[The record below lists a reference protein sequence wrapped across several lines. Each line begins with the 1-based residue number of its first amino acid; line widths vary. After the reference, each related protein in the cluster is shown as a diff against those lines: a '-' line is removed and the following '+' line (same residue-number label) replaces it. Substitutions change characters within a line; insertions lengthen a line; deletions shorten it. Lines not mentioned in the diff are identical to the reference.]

1 MAREIV
7 TSENREEYM
16 EKKMAEK
23 AGKKPEKSEKDIHKG
38 LKEANKSTFP
48 KIPVGNVFK
57 NAIGKLPNSK
67 VNLAD
72 EAIEKEKDLPFEEI
86 ALENIVPTQ
95 KNINFDNLKK
105 VKDIKDAKDS
115 IIAVEHEGKY
125 YLIDGHHRVANDIL
139 RNLDKV
145 KARIYKQ

>member
-7 TSENREEYM
+7 TSENRAKFI
-16 EKKMAEK
+16 EKKLAEK
-23 AGKKPEKSEKDIHKG
+23 AGKKPQNLAKDIHKG
-38 LKEANKSTFP
+38 LQESNKSTFP

-57 NAIGKLPNSK
+57 NPYGRLPDSK
-67 VNLAD
+67 VNLSD
-72 EAIEKEKDLPFEEI
+72 KAIESEKDLPFAEI
-86 ALENIVPTQ
+86 ALESIVPTQ
-95 KNINFDNLKK
+95 RNINFDNLKK

-125 YLIDGHHRVANDIL
+125 YLVDGHHRVANDIL